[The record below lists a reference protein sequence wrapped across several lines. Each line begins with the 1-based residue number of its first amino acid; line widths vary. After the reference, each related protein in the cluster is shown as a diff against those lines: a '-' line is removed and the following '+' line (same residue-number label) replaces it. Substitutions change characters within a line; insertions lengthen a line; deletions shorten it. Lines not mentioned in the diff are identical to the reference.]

1 MVDCGEIAK
10 VRASLFQINGVKKEP
25 LILPEPDGPVT
36 TLTEKVYVP
45 VKEHPDGLISDVHRI
60 SVSVNDNEHIL
71 QQKYFCKK
79 EQFRVTFQEEP
90 SANPFKYAYAT
101 KGSRASFIDA
111 GTAISLL
118 ANVGKIPR
126 HADRCRSDNNSHS
139 SRCVDEIS
147 LKEDSLDMRNLS
159 LHLCQSTIAKFA
171 RDAWYARQV
180 FIVTCAHESSTGPAP
195 TRQTTQ
201 TPPFSTNFTSES
213 LFGWPTSQALTQS
226 RLHEPNVHGR
236 QRFGVGRKGFKNPQ
250 EGFQSHPTHQHL
262 LTTLQIAKFSGGWFG
277 DGISHLALN
286 RSFTVGPVNCKSLQ
300 FNFVGRILGPR
311 GMTAKQ
317 LEQETGCKIM
327 VRGKGSMRDKKKEDQ
342 NRGKPNWEHLSD
354 ELHVLLTVEDTE
366 NRAQVKLQR
375 AVEEVKKLLVPQ
387 ADGEDELKKRQLME
401 LAIINGTYRDSTSK
415 AASVAAACDEEWRR
429 LAASVETQRLLSP
442 AIPGLATPLRNP
454 QAPLGAPL
462 ILSPR
467 MSVPTTAASI
477 LNGSAPPGSLLSPG
491 DPHGLIYTP
500 YADYTNY
507 AALAASPLLTEYAT
521 ADHSALTDVQL
532 LSLLSSEGIWDKLG
546 SILTKEL
553 VLSHKNP

>member
-1 MVDCGEIAK
+1 MCLFTSSVFWTKVRAVCGSHVEEIQIAK

-25 LILPEPDGPVT
+25 LILPEADGPVT

-45 VKEHPDGLISDVHRI
+45 VKEHPD
-60 SVSVNDNEHIL
+60 
-71 QQKYFCKK
+71 
-79 EQFRVTFQEEP
+79 
-90 SANPFKYAYAT
+90 
-101 KGSRASFIDA
+101 
-111 GTAISLL
+111 
-118 ANVGKIPR
+118 
-126 HADRCRSDNNSHS
+126 
-139 SRCVDEIS
+139 
-147 LKEDSLDMRNLS
+147 
-159 LHLCQSTIAKFA
+159 
-171 RDAWYARQV
+171 
-180 FIVTCAHESSTGPAP
+180 
-195 TRQTTQ
+195 
-201 TPPFSTNFTSES
+201 
-213 LFGWPTSQALTQS
+213 
-226 RLHEPNVHGR
+226 
-236 QRFGVGRKGFKNPQ
+236 
-250 EGFQSHPTHQHL
+250 
-262 LTTLQIAKFSGGWFG
+262 
-277 DGISHLALN
+277 
-286 RSFTVGPVNCKSLQ
+286 

-354 ELHVLLTVEDTE
+354 DLHVLLTVEDTE

-401 LAIINGTYRDSTSK
+401 LAIINGTYRDSSSK
-415 AASVAAACDEEWRR
+415 AVSATACDDEWRRVAAA
-429 LAASVETQRLLSP
+429 AAETQRLLSP
-442 AIPGLATPLRNP
+442 AIPGLATPLRTP
-454 QAPLGAPL
+454 ATPLGAPL

-521 ADHSALTDVQL
+521 ADHSGAAAVAAKQRRHLGQIREHPYQRTGAL
-532 LSLLSSEGIWDKLG
+532 S
-546 SILTKEL
+546 
-553 VLSHKNP
+553 